1 MQTEVLHIP
10 PWLLSLFV
18 LFLIL
23 LCLWLGTIYR
33 RYQSRRALGELK
45 EGSGALQNAMLTL
58 LGLFLAFTFGMTVS
72 KFESRREAIVE
83 EANDI
88 GTAILRCDLYPDSV
102 RSELR
107 NYFKQYVQTRIAY
120 YQAGSNEQMIQAT
133 MDEGANYTGMIWN
146 KVVAQSHDPANSVRS
161 MQMIPAV
168 NAVIDTAGAREA
180 ERNSHVPRLILLTL
194 LLLTITGSFL
204 IGYDQPRTDRSS
216 IFVVGFAI
224 MITLTIYLI
233 LELDRP
239 RIGLI
244 NLHSAEKMIEDLL
257 KMLPR

>member
-1 MQTEVLHIP
+1 MQTEILQIP
-10 PWLLSLFV
+10 PWLSALFV

-23 LCLWLGTIYR
+23 LCLWLGSVYR
-33 RYQSRRALGELK
+33 RYQLRRGLGELK
-45 EGSGALQNAMLTL
+45 EGWAALQNAMLTL
-58 LGLFLAFTFGMTVS
+58 LGLMLAFTFGMTVS
-72 KFESRREAIVE
+72 KFESRREIIVE

-107 NYFKQYVQTRIAY
+107 SYFKQYVETRIAY
-120 YQAGSNEQMIQAT
+120 YQAGGNEQKIRAT
-133 MDEGANYTGMIWN
+133 MDEGAKYTAMIWN
-146 KVVAQSHDPANSVRS
+146 KVIALSHDPDNPVRS

-168 NAVIDTAGAREA
+168 NAIIDIAGAREA
-180 ERNSHVPRLILLTL
+180 ERNAQVPRLIVLTL

-204 IGYDQPRTDRSS
+204 IGYDRPGTDRSN
-216 IFVVGFAI
+216 IFVVGFAL

-239 RIGLI
+239 RAGLI
-244 NLHSAEKMIEDLL
+244 NLHASEKMIEDLL
-257 KMLPR
+257 KMLP